1 MKTNKLLFVGGPL
14 DGQRLEV
21 AENASEHYV
30 IPLADMAGLLNP
42 CNPAEAETEKRI
54 RRNVYR
60 RISHCS
66 SEGTSF
72 ECFICHD
79 SLHLWRGVEL
89 VKQLAEGYQKHHHLL
104 AALENA
110 LEWIDAV
117 PSDTQLPAMPGF
129 DRDEVNQLISDIK
142 KGRL

>member
-21 AENASEHYV
+21 AENASEHYAV
-30 IPLADMAGLLNP
+30 PLADMAGVLKSGTP
-42 CNPAEAETEKRI
+42 AETEKRI
-54 RRNVYR
+54 RSNVYR

-66 SEGTSF
+66 SEGSSF

-89 VKQLAEGYQKHHHLL
+89 VKQLAEGYRKHDRLL
-104 AALENA
+104 AALENS
-110 LEWIDAV
+110 LEWIDAWQCN
-117 PSDTQLPAMPGF
+117 SQ
-129 DRDEVNQLISDIK
+129 
-142 KGRL
+142 